1 MAKFTGHTITSDS
14 ALGDAKIQRSLRFD
28 NTNTGYLNRTA
39 GTSTSQYKFTFS
51 AWVKLGRTVE
61 ATTDYGELFNG
72 YAGSNNNSGFGAI
85 YFYNGGLRFAGW
97 STTYRATSRLFRD
110 AGAWYHIVVAVDSTL
125 GTADNRQKIYI
136 NGVEETSFSTSNNLG
151 QNDTFGIG
159 NNSTVM
165 QIGRDNS
172 ASSDRSM
179 DGYMAEINFID
190 GQQLD
195 PSYFGFTDPVTN
207 IWMPKRYEGT
217 YGTNGFHLDFSDNS
231 SAAALGIDKSP
242 NGNDFTPNNFSVAA
256 GAGNDSLEDTP
267 TNNFSTINPLAGY
280 TTTFEV
286 PTNGNL
292 DFSLATNEFAF
303 STFEIPTSGKWYA
316 EVLFTT
322 VESGRFGIT
331 NQNIKNSVKWNG
343 IEYDVYLSGSIA
355 IDNSVVQSS
364 LGAIVDDDIGGIQVD
379 RDAGTVVFTINGTA
393 KGTAVNISSLADSS
407 QLVFVVGR
415 GSSSGSAP
423 VGSINYGQRPFSYLP
438 TGYKALCSANLP
450 PTSPSVV
457 RPKKHFDT
465 LLWTGNSTNNRVI
478 TGLEF
483 QPDLVW
489 IKKRNVSIMS
499 HYWVSSVQTI
509 TTVSDGNGNNGT
521 FVSGTNETDAEGQ
534 TTDGGFVSFNEDGFT
549 LGKGDNDANSDSAYQ
564 RNNANSANYVA
575 WCWKAGGNSNT
586 FNVDGKGY
594 ASASAAGITDGSI
607 ALTSASVNTE
617 AGFSMVTYTGTNA
630 NGATIAHGLGKVPKW
645 YIVKRRNSS
654 GAWMVYHEGIG
665 NTHNFYLNTHEAAQD
680 DDDFAN
686 DTSPTSSVFTLGI
699 SGFVNASGGTYV
711 AYCWAEI
718 PGYSKFGTYIAN
730 DAEDGPFVDCGFRP
744 GWLVIKRV
752 NGNGF
757 YLTDTKRLNGNSGR
771 DNAAYFQANTS
782 GQEETTENVDI
793 LSNGFKPRQA
803 SGYFNNAAGDSFVF
817 MAFAEEPGTTPFDTF
832 PNAR

>member
-1 MAKFTGHTITSDS
+1 MAIC
-14 ALGDAKIQRSLRFD
+14 AR
-28 NTNTGYLNRTA
+28 
-39 GTSTSQYKFTFS
+39 
-51 AWVKLGRTVE
+51 
-61 ATTDYGELFNG
+61 
-72 YAGSNNNSGFGAI
+72 
-85 YFYNGGLRFAGW
+85 
-97 STTYRATSRLFRD
+97 
-110 AGAWYHIVVAVDSTL
+110 
-125 GTADNRQKIYI
+125 
-136 NGVEETSFSTSNNLG
+136 
-151 QNDTFGIG
+151 
-159 NNSTVM
+159 
-165 QIGRDNS
+165 
-172 ASSDRSM
+172 
-179 DGYMAEINFID
+179 
-190 GQQLD
+190 
-195 PSYFGFTDPVTN
+195 
-207 IWMPKRYEGT
+207 
-217 YGTNGFHLDFSDNS
+217 
-231 SAAALGIDKSP
+231 
-242 NGNDFTPNNFSVAA
+242 
-256 GAGNDSLEDTP
+256 
-267 TNNFSTINPLAGY
+267 PL
-280 TTTFEV
+280 
-286 PTNGNL
+286 
-292 DFSLATNEFAF
+292 
-303 STFEIPTSGKWYA
+303 
-316 EVLFTT
+316 
-322 VESGRFGIT
+322 
-331 NQNIKNSVKWNG
+331 
-343 IEYDVYLSGSIA
+343 
-355 IDNSVVQSS
+355 
-364 LGAIVDDDIGGIQVD
+364 
-379 RDAGTVVFTINGTA
+379 NGTL
-393 KGTAVNISSLADSS
+393 N
-407 QLVFVVGR
+407 F
-415 GSSSGSAP
+415 
-423 VGSINYGQRPFSYLP
+423 NFGQRPFSYTPP
-438 TGYKALCSANLP
+438 TGFKTLCSANLP

-617 AGFSMVTYTGTNA
+617 AGFSMVTYTGTNS

-771 DNAAYFQANTS
+771 NSAAYFEANTS

-803 SGYFNNAAGDSFVF
+803 SGYFNNADGDSFVF